1 MMSLREYGLNLAL
14 LGAMVTLAGAVR
26 ADDEQLAAQMD
37 ELVAALDA
45 DTISERDIAEQNLLN
60 LVEVEGVGP
69 EKFLAVLPRPNDNM
83 PPAVRERLATIRKMV
98 EERLAAQAI
107 EASQVTLEAVNW
119 PLDEVLKKMEE
130 LTGNKIIDNRRE
142 DAGEASPQIF
152 LKVENEPFWSV
163 MDQVMDQANLSQYAY
178 AGEDG
183 LALVARTE
191 GEGMRFGRACYSGP
205 FRFEV
210 TEVSATRGMR
220 NPGNQALRL
229 DLEIG
234 WEPRLRPIALT
245 QLMTRL
251 DAITPDGERLNPS
264 QEQRVFNI
272 EVQEGTCA
280 STITAPFELPDR
292 SVEEIMLL
300 GGTITA
306 LVPGKQEKFRFDDLK
321 SKEPIVKSM
330 GGVKVTLERVV
341 QNGPIWEVYMNLELE
356 NDNGA
361 LASHR
366 GWVFNNLTYLVGEDG
381 EPIDHAGFETTKQT
395 ATEVGI
401 AYLFDLP
408 DGIDGLSWVYESPVS
423 IVEREYKYQLEGIK
437 LP

>member
-1 MMSLREYGLNLAL
+1 MSLRKSVWYLVL
-14 LGAMVTLAGAVR
+14 LGVVVSAMTSVR
-26 ADDEQLAAQMD
+26 ADDEQLTAQIE
-37 ELVAALDA
+37 ELVALLDA

-60 LVEVEGVGP
+60 LVDVEGVGP
-69 EKFLAVLPRPNDNM
+69 EKFLAVLPKPNDSM
-83 PPAVRERLATIRKMV
+83 PPAVRERLSTIRKMV
-98 EERLAAQAI
+98 EQRLAAQAI
-107 EASQVTLEAVNW
+107 EASKVSLEAINW
-119 PLDEVLKKMEE
+119 PLADVIKKLEE
-130 LTGNKIIDNRRE
+130 LTGNKIVDNRE
-142 DAGEASPQIF
+142 PDAVAASPQIIM
-152 LKVENEPFWSV
+152 KVENEPFWSV
-163 MDQVMDQANLSQYAY
+163 MDQVMDQAQLSQYAY
-178 AGEDG
+178 AGEDA
-183 LALVARTE
+183 LALVARGE
-191 GEGMRFGRACYSGP
+191 GEGQRFGRACYSGP

-210 TEVSATRGMR
+210 IEVSATRGMR
-220 NPGNQALRL
+220 NPSNQALRL

-245 QLMTRL
+245 QQMTRL
-251 DAITPDGERLNPS
+251 DAITPDGERLAPA
-264 QEQRVFNI
+264 QEQQVFNI

-280 STITAPFELPDR
+280 STITVPFELPDR

-300 GGTITA
+300 GGKITA
-306 LVPGKQEKFRFDDLK
+306 LVPGKREKFRFDDLK
-321 SKEPIVKSM
+321 SKEPIVKTL

-341 QNGPIWEVYMNLELE
+341 QNGPIWEVHMNLELE

-366 GWVFNNLTYLVGEDG
+366 GWVFNNITYLVGDDG

-408 DGIDGLSWVYESPVS
+408 EGIDGLSWVYESPVS
-423 IVEREYKYQLEGIK
+423 IVERDYEYQLEGIK

>member
-1 MMSLREYGLNLAL
+1 MSLRKYAIGLMS
-14 LGAMVTLAGAVR
+14 LGMLVAIAGPVR
-26 ADDEQLAAQMD
+26 ADDEELTAQVE
-37 ELVAALDA
+37 ELVAELDA
-45 DTISERDIAEQNLLN
+45 DTISERDIAEQNLLR
-60 LVEVEGVGP
+60 LVDVEGVGP
-69 EKFLAVLPRPNDNM
+69 QKFLAVLPKPNDNM
-83 PPAVRERLATIRKMV
+83 PPAVRERLASIRKMV
-98 EERLAAQAI
+98 EQRLASQAI
-107 EASQVTLEAVNW
+107 EASKVTLEAVNW
-119 PLDEVLKKMEE
+119 PLEEVIKKLEE
-130 LTGNKIIDNRRE
+130 LTGNKIIDNRE
-142 DAGEASPQIF
+142 AEAAAASPQII
-152 LKVENEPFWSV
+152 LKVENEPFWAV
-163 MDQVMDQANLSQYAY
+163 MDQVMDQARLSQYAY
-178 AGEDG
+178 AGED
-183 LALVARTE
+183 ALSLMSRSE
-191 GEGMRFGRACYSGP
+191 GEGQRFGRACYEGP

-220 NPGNQALRL
+220 NPSNQSLRL

-245 QLMTRL
+245 QQMSRL
-251 DAITPDGERLNPS
+251 DAITPDGEQLAPA

-280 STITAPFELPDR
+280 STINVPFELPER

-306 LVPGKQEKFRFDDLK
+306 LVPGKREEFRFDDLK
-321 SKEPIVKSM
+321 SKEPIVKTL

-341 QNGPIWEVYMNLELE
+341 KNGEIWEVHMNLELE

-366 GWVFNNLTYLVGEDG
+366 GWVFNNITYLVGDDG

-408 DGIDGLSWVYESPVS
+408 EGIDGLSWVYESPVS

>member
-1 MMSLREYGLNLAL
+1 MMSLRKYAIGLMS
-14 LGAMVTLAGAVR
+14 LGMLVAVAGHVR
-26 ADDEQLAAQMD
+26 ADDEELTAQVE
-37 ELVAALDA
+37 ELVAELDA
-45 DTISERDIAEQNLLN
+45 DTISERDIAEQNLLR
-60 LVEVEGVGP
+60 LVDVEGVGP
-69 EKFLAVLPRPNDNM
+69 QKFLAVLPKPNDNM
-83 PPAVRERLATIRKMV
+83 PPAVRERLASIRKMV
-98 EERLAAQAI
+98 EQRLASQAI
-107 EASQVTLEAVNW
+107 EASKVTLEAVNW
-119 PLDEVLKKMEE
+119 PLEEVIKKLEE
-130 LTGNKIIDNRRE
+130 LTGNKIIDNRE
-142 DAGEASPQIF
+142 AEAAAASPQII
-152 LKVENEPFWSV
+152 LKVENEPFWAV
-163 MDQVMDQANLSQYAY
+163 MDQVMDQARLSQYAY
-178 AGEDG
+178 AGED
-183 LALVARTE
+183 ALSLMSRSE
-191 GEGMRFGRACYSGP
+191 GEGQRFGRACYEGP

-220 NPGNQALRL
+220 NPSNQSLRL

-245 QLMTRL
+245 QQMSRL
-251 DAITPDGERLNPS
+251 DAITPDGEQLAPA

-280 STITAPFELPDR
+280 STINVPFELPER

-306 LVPGKQEKFRFDDLK
+306 LVPGKREDFRFDDLK
-321 SKEPIVKSM
+321 SKEPIVKTL

-341 QNGPIWEVYMNLELE
+341 KNGEIWEVHMNLELE

-366 GWVFNNLTYLVGEDG
+366 GWVFNNITYLVGDDG

-408 DGIDGLSWVYESPVS
+408 EGIDGLSWVYESPVS